1 MRRLWES
8 MNKKWLAGPYLVW
21 MVGFIVIPLLM
32 IVYYGLTDKSGAF
45 TLANVLSISTPEHVK
60 ALWLSLGLS
69 LVSTVICLLLAYPLA
84 MILRNRGIGQGSFIV
99 FIFILPMWMNFLLRT
114 LAWQT
119 LLEKSGV
126 INGILT
132 ALHLPNQSLI
142 NTPGAIILGMV
153 ICNTVG
159 VHAVFRDG
167 LRFSTTLTKTG
178 IVVMGCKYSFAGLI
192 KTGSEAIIIISVFL
206 FTSAIILM
214 WLSRRLSMSP
224 SLGAC
229 LAAGLSICGV
239 SACVAIAPAVRA
251 KNEDIAYTIAVVL
264 MFGLLALFI
273 FPFIGHWLDLSPNQF
288 GAFAGVGIVNS
299 AQVLAA
305 GFAFSNDAGIVAG
318 VYNIGRVI
326 CLPLVVLMLAIMVAA
341 EDAKVHSQLANT
353 SKMRIILDKFPVFVL
368 GFLAVVLLNTFGFMS
383 KEEAKMAG
391 NFMNWCFLL
400 GFSSI
405 GLTTHLSDIKA
416 AGLSGA
422 LIGFC
427 VASVKA
433 GLALLVVLCFLQ

>member
-1 MRRLWES
+1 MKSLNLS
-8 MNKKWLAGPYLVW
+8 D
-21 MVGFIVIPLLM
+21 FIV
-32 IVYYGLTDKSGAF
+32 
-45 TLANVLSISTPEHVK
+45 
-60 ALWLSLGLS
+60 
-69 LVSTVICLLLAYPLA
+69 
-84 MILRNRGIGQGSFIV
+84 
-99 FIFILPMWMNFLLRT
+99 
-114 LAWQT
+114 
-119 LLEKSGV
+119 
-126 INGILT
+126 
-132 ALHLPNQSLI
+132 
-142 NTPGAIILGMV
+142 AIILGMV

-167 LRFSTTLTKTG
+167 LRFSATLTKTG

-192 KTGSEAIIIISVFL
+192 KTGSEAIIISLFL

-229 LAAGLSICGV
+229 LAAGLSICG
-239 SACVAIAPAVRA
+239 APAVRA

-405 GLTTHLSDIKA
+405 ALTTHLSDIKA